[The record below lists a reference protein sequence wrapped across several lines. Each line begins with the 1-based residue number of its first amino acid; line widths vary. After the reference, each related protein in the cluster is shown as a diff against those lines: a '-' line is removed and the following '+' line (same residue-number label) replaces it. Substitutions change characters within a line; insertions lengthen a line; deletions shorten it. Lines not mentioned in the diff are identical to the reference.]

1 MAYYGTVLTGAGWI
15 VPRKYVEKVGDE
27 GFKKHP
33 VGLGPYKFV
42 SHTPGVELVL
52 EAFEGYW
59 RKMPHVKRLVMKTVP
74 DPTTRAA
81 MLKNGEVD
89 IAYMLDAPSALELK
103 RDPNFRLGFSGAIG
117 VHYLDFFDQWDP
129 KSPWSDRR
137 VRLAANH
144 AIDRRGLIEAETLG
158 ASRPTGSMVP
168 RSFEFALA
176 LPAYA
181 YDPAKAKQLLAEAG
195 YPSGFDG
202 GDLYPYPPYWSAGE
216 TLVNYL
222 SSVGIRMKMRT
233 MERAAFQTAWAGK
246 KLSGICMCTLANF
259 GNAATRL
266 AETVQSE
273 GAYARGADPDIEA
286 LFKQQARETDR
297 RKREALLH
305 KIQQTLY
312 DRVRFGPLYE
322 FIWPSGIG
330 PRVAEPA
337 LLLIDPYPWSAP
349 YEEVR
354 LKAK

>member
-1 MAYYGTVLTGAGWI
+1 
-15 VPRKYVEKVGDE
+15 
-27 GFKKHP
+27 
-33 VGLGPYKFV
+33 
-42 SHTPGVELVL
+42 
-52 EAFEGYW
+52 
-59 RKMPHVKRLVMKTVP
+59 
-74 DPTTRAA
+74 

-103 RDPNFRLGFSGAIG
+103 RDPSLRLGFSGAIG

-158 ASRPTGSMVP
+158 ASRPTGAWSRA
-168 RSFEFALA
+168 RSSS
-176 LPAYA
+176 
-181 YDPAKAKQLLAEAG
+181 
-195 YPSGFDG
+195 PSRCRHT
-202 GDLYPYPPYWSAGE
+202 P
-216 TLVNYL
+216 TTRRKL
-222 SSVGIRMKMRT
+222 SSCSPRPGIR
-233 MERAAFQTAWAGK
+233 AASTVATSTHSALLVGRGDARQLPRGGGHPDEDAHDGARRLPDGLGRQEAQRHLHVHAGK
-246 KLSGICMCTLANF
+246 LRQRGHPA
-259 GNAATRL
+259 GRGG
-266 AETVQSE
+266 AERRHVR
-273 GAYARGADPDIEA
+273 ARRRPDVDA

-297 RKREALLH
+297 RKREAMLH
-305 KIQQTLY
+305 KIQQLVY

-354 LKAK
+354 LKGK